1 MIANHEV
8 TLTQQYAGVALVSV
22 PLFLLA
28 GASAAVFWVLGASFF
43 TIAGEGASTLLHFD
57 YKGFPGQDPGTGQFG
72 KTDWLTSHDRSSIYH
87 NLFEEQEATHVG

>member
-22 PLFLLA
+22 PMFLLA

-43 TIAGEGASTLLHFD
+43 CIAGKGALMITMHL
-57 YKGFPGQDPGTGQFG
+57 
-72 KTDWLTSHDRSSIYH
+72 R
-87 NLFEEQEATHVG
+87 